1 MLDQC
6 LLTAHE
12 ALVLHGY
19 GFVPRKSKPKVEDSV
34 LLSSYNI
41 YMRNLIITTKKED
54 EALFTSPEDTYPK
67 ILRRE
72 FLSCWNNVQHVVLTQ
87 CTVEYLYKL
96 YCSVIMWFYFRGF

>member
-1 MLDQC
+1 MSGSIDRCPGMLDQC

-72 FLSCWNNVQHVVLTQ
+72 FLSCWNNVVGTYSLNSLFSDEG
-87 CTVEYLYKL
+87 C
-96 YCSVIMWFYFRGF
+96 

>member
-19 GFVPRKSKPKVEDSV
+19 GFVPRKSKPKAEDSV

-41 YMRNLIITTKKED
+41 YMRNLIITTKKE
-54 EALFTSPEDTYPK
+54 
-67 ILRRE
+67 
-72 FLSCWNNVQHVVLTQ
+72 
-87 CTVEYLYKL
+87 
-96 YCSVIMWFYFRGF
+96 